1 MQSFAVH
8 AGDNEIQDLRTR
20 LSRTRWPDQLPGSGW
35 RLGTDRSYLQELCLY
50 WEKDYDWEAFAT
62 RCNRFA
68 QFTTEV
74 EGQRIHFYHVRSPR
88 PDALPLIITH
98 GWPGSVVEFFDVL
111 GPLSDPAS
119 HGGDPAPAFH
129 VVAPSLPGYG
139 FSGPTHRDGV
149 GVAQIADWFDQLMM
163 DLGYDRY
170 LAQGGDWGA
179 SVSTQLAI
187 RHTEHVSGLHLNML
201 VTTIPE
207 GVDALAGLTEDE
219 IASVEEGRRWRREE
233 TGYQAIQS
241 TRPQTLGYGL
251 TDSPAGLAG
260 WIIEKFRAWSDC
272 GGDLERSFTKDQL
285 LDNLNVYWLSGTIN
299 SSIRLYHESV
309 GHRRPFAVTVPT
321 GHSRF
326 PAEIFRP
333 PRAWAEQFYNIVRWS
348 TPARGGHF
356 AAMEVPELFV
366 EELRAFVRDL
376 YPTGVANGADRA
388 DRADQSERTVNP

>member
-1 MQSFAVH
+1 MGSDRFQPFAVH
-8 AGDNEIQDLRTR
+8 AGDEEIDDLRTR

-35 RLGTDRSYLQELCLY
+35 RLGTDRSYLQELCAY
-50 WEKDYDWEAFAT
+50 WEKDYDWEAFTA
-62 RCNRFA
+62 RCNRFP

-74 EGQRIHFYHVRSPR
+74 DGQRIHFYHVRSSR
-88 PDALPLIITH
+88 PDALPLIMSH
-98 GWPGSVVEFFDVL
+98 GWPGSVAEFLDVL

-119 HGGDPAPAFH
+119 QGRDSALAFH

-139 FSGPTHRDGV
+139 FSGPTQRDGV
-149 GVAQIADWFDQLMM
+149 GVAQIADWFDLIMM

-179 SVSTQLAI
+179 SISTQLAL
-187 RHTEHVSGLHLNML
+187 RHSDHVAGLHLNML
-201 VTTIPE
+201 VTPIPE
-207 GVDALAGLTEDE
+207 GEDALAGLTEDE
-219 IASVEEGRRWRREE
+219 IASVEEGRRWRKEE

-272 GGDLERSFTKDQL
+272 GGALERSFTKDRL
-285 LDNLNVYWLSGTIN
+285 LDNLSVYWFSGTIN
-299 SSIRLYHESV
+299 SSIRLYHESL
-309 GHRRPFAVTVPT
+309 GHRQPFTLTVPT
-321 GHSRF
+321 GYSAF
-326 PAEIFRP
+326 PGEIFRP

-348 TPARGGHF
+348 RPARGGHF
-356 AAMEVPELFV
+356 AAMEVPDIFV

-376 YPTGVANGADRA
+376 YPSLVAPGAEP
-388 DRADQSERTVNP
+388 SEGAVDA